1 MRRVK
6 TSLRRLLSLSL
17 GALVALVAL
26 VGVATAQTPSPGRL
40 LVLLRDASALA
51 IVDPA
56 TGNILGRV
64 PTGRDPHEVTA
75 SADGRLAFVASMV
88 DGISVID
95 IAAQEEIRRVDPGPG
110 SQTHDVLFAEGKVYF
125 TIEGYK
131 SIGRYD
137 PSTDTIDWTL
147 GIGKD
152 GTHMLVLDRDRGAMF
167 MPNIGS
173 NSVTMVENVMA
184 GPASARL
191 TDIPVPGERPEGI
204 DLSPD
209 GRELWTATRGD
220 GGVSIIDVETRRVVE
235 TLDLGMVDANRLK
248 FTPDGRVL
256 IIDGEAATLVVM
268 DAATRSVIERV
279 TLGSTD
285 TGDGAVLVGPDGR
298 RAFLGL
304 RAADR
309 VAVVDLE
316 TLEVTLEIPMGA
328 GAGPGCLYWI
338 GAS

>member
-1 MRRVK
+1 MRRRVEI
-6 TSLRRLLSLSL
+6 SLRRLVSLSL
-17 GALVALVAL
+17 GALVALA
-26 VGVATAQTPSPGRL
+26 GAAAAQTPSPGRL

-56 TGNILGRV
+56 SGNVLGRV

-95 IAAQEEIRRVDPGPG
+95 LAAQEEIRRVDPGPG
-110 SQTHDVLFAEGKVYF
+110 SQTHDVLFADDKVYF

-137 PSTDTIDWTL
+137 PSADAIDWTL
-147 GIGKD
+147 GIGED
-152 GTHMLVLDRDRGAMF
+152 GTHMLVLDRERGAMF
-167 MPNIGS
+167 MPNTGS
-173 NSVTMVENVMA
+173 NSVTMVENVME
-184 GPASARL
+184 GPARARL

-220 GGVSIIDVETRRVVE
+220 GGVSIIDVESRRVVE
-235 TLDLGMVDANRLK
+235 TLDLGMRDANRLK

-256 IIDGEAATLVVM
+256 IIDGEAASLVVM

-279 TLGSTD
+279 SVGSAD

-309 VAVVDLE
+309 VSVVDLE
-316 TLEVTLEIPMGA
+316 TLEVTLEIPMGD

-338 GAS
+338 GGS

>member
-1 MRRVK
+1 MRRRVEI
-6 TSLRRLLSLSL
+6 SLRRLVSLSL
-17 GALVALVAL
+17 GALVALA
-26 VGVATAQTPSPGRL
+26 GAAAAQTPSPGRL

-56 TGNILGRV
+56 SGNVLGRV

-75 SADGRLAFVASMV
+75 SPDGRLAFVASMV

-95 IAAQEEIRRVDPGPG
+95 LAAQEEIRRVDPGPG
-110 SQTHDVLFAEGKVYF
+110 SQTHDVLFAGDKVYF

-137 PSTDTIDWTL
+137 PSADAIDWTL
-147 GIGKD
+147 GIGED
-152 GTHMLVLDRDRGAMF
+152 GTHMLVLDRERGAMF
-167 MPNIGS
+167 MPNTGS
-173 NSVTMVENVMA
+173 NSVTMVENVME
-184 GPASARL
+184 GPARARL

-220 GGVSIIDVETRRVVE
+220 GGVSIIDVESRRVVE
-235 TLDLGMVDANRLK
+235 TLDLGMRDANRLK

-256 IIDGEAATLVVM
+256 IIDGEAASLVVM

-279 TLGSTD
+279 SVGSTD
-285 TGDGAVLVGPDGR
+285 TGDGAVLVAPDGR

-309 VAVVDLE
+309 VSVVDLD
-316 TLEVTLEIPMGA
+316 TLEVTLEIPMGD
-328 GAGPGCLYWI
+328 GAGPGCLFWI
-338 GAS
+338 DAS

>member
-1 MRRVK
+1 MSQVK
-6 TSLRRLLSLSL
+6 MSLRWVVSLSL
-17 GALVALVAL
+17 AVIVTGLGIAD
-26 VGVATAQTPSPGRL
+26 AQAQSPERL

-56 TGNILGRV
+56 SGTVLARV

-95 IAAQEEIRRVDPGPG
+95 IAAREEIRRVDPGPG
-110 SQTHDVLFAEGKVYF
+110 SQTHDVLFAAGKVYF

-137 PSTDTIDWTL
+137 PSTNQIDWTL
-147 GIGKD
+147 GIGQD
-152 GTHMLVLDRDRGAMF
+152 GTHMLVLDQGRDTMF
-167 MPNIGS
+167 MPNTGS
-173 NSVTMVENVMA
+173 NSVTMVEGIMA
-184 GPASARL
+184 GPARATL
-191 TDIPVPGERPEGI
+191 TDIAVPGDRPEGI

-209 GRELWTATRGD
+209 GREIWTATRGD
-220 GGVSIIDVETRRVVE
+220 GGVSIIDVASRRVVE
-235 TLDLGMVDANRLK
+235 TLDLGLQDANRLK

-256 IIDGEAATLVVM
+256 IIDGEAASLVVM
-268 DAATRSVIERV
+268 DAASRAVIKRV
-279 TLGSTD
+279 RLGSAD
-285 TGDGAVLVGPDGR
+285 TGDGAVLVAPDGS
-298 RAFLGL
+298 RAYLGL

-309 VAVVDLE
+309 VAVVDLN
-316 TLEVTLEIPMGA
+316 TLEVTLEMPMGD

-338 GAS
+338 GTP

>member
-1 MRRVK
+1 MSRVR
-6 TSLRRLLSLSL
+6 TVPRWGVSLS
-17 GALVALVAL
+17 VAAVVAAF
-26 VGVATAQTPSPGRL
+26 GIASAQSPSPGRL

-56 TGNILGRV
+56 SGAVLGRV

-110 SQTHDVLFAEGKVYF
+110 SRTHDVLFAEGKVYF
-125 TIEGYK
+125 TIEGHK

-137 PSTDTIDWTL
+137 PSTNEIEWTL
-147 GIGKD
+147 EIGQE
-152 GTHMLVLDRDRGAMF
+152 GTHLLVLDEDTNTMF
-167 MPNIGS
+167 VPNTRS
-173 NSVTMVENVMA
+173 NSVTMIEGVMG
-184 GPASARL
+184 GPSASTL
-191 TDIPVPGERPEGI
+191 TVIPVPGDLPEGI

-209 GRELWTATRGD
+209 GREIWTATRND
-220 GGVSIIDVETRRVVE
+220 GGVSIIDVASRGVVE
-235 TLDLGMVDANRLK
+235 TLDLGLKDANRLK

-256 IIDGEAATLVVM
+256 IIDGEAASLVVM
-268 DAATRSVIERV
+268 DAASRSEIKRV
-279 TLGSTD
+279 TLGSMD
-285 TGDGAVLVGPDGR
+285 TGDGAVLVAPDGT

-304 RAADR
+304 RSADR
-309 VAVVDLE
+309 VAVVDLN
-316 TLEVTLEIPMGA
+316 TLEVTQEMPMGD
-328 GAGPGCLYWI
+328 GAGPGCMYWI